1 MGDMDTTDEP
11 TWDAHFLTSL
21 RRDLRVAAK
30 RGAWAVERADVV
42 EGAAITVLTELASG
56 RRYGRTVD
64 LHTLRAQFTPSA
76 PDVVSAA
83 WFFTLFPP
91 SGWDE
96 SHVSDGICWFAGQR
110 P

>member
-1 MGDMDTTDEP
+1 MSTTDQP
-11 TWDAHFLTSL
+11 TWDDRFLASL
-21 RRDLRVAAK
+21 RRDLRVEAK
-30 RGAWAVERADVV
+30 RGAWTVDRADVV
-42 EGAAITVLTELASG
+42 DGAAVTVLTEVATG

-64 LHTLRAQFTPSA
+64 LATLRGQFTPDA

-96 SHVSDGICWFAGQR
+96 SHVVDGTCWFAGQR

>member
-1 MGDMDTTDEP
+1 MSPADEP
-11 TWDAHFLTSL
+11 TWDDRFLASL
-21 RRDLRVAAK
+21 RRDLRVEAR
-30 RGAWAVERADVV
+30 RGAWTPQRAEVVDGSAV
-42 EGAAITVLTELASG
+42 TVLVEVATG

-64 LHTLRAQFTPSA
+64 LRTLRGQFSPDA

-91 SGWDE
+91 TGWDD
-96 SHVSDGICWFAGQR
+96 SHVHDGVCWFAGQQ

>member
-1 MGDMDTTDEP
+1 MSTADEP
-11 TWDAHFLTSL
+11 TWDDRFLASL
-21 RRDLRVAAK
+21 RRDLRVEAR
-30 RGAWAVERADVV
+30 RGAWRVERAEVV
-42 EGAAITVLTELASG
+42 AGAVVTVLTEVATG
-56 RRYGRTVD
+56 HRYGRTVD
-64 LHTLRAQFTPSA
+64 LHTLREQFSPSS

-96 SHVSDGICWFAGQR
+96 GHVTDGVCWFAGQR

>member
-1 MGDMDTTDEP
+1 MSPVDEP
-11 TWDAHFLTSL
+11 TWDDRFLASL
-21 RRDLRVAAK
+21 RRDLRVEAR
-30 RGAWAVERADVV
+30 RGAWTPQRAEVVDGSAV
-42 EGAAITVLTELASG
+42 TVLVEVATG

-64 LHTLRAQFTPSA
+64 LRTLRGQFSPDA

-91 SGWDE
+91 TGWDD
-96 SHVSDGICWFAGQR
+96 SHVHDGVCWFAGQQ